1 MAAKPTGTK
10 PSEESDPS
18 LCPEWQAEQVDRLL
32 GFEIL
37 TRALSA
43 CYQPVSPER
52 LGDKLGVGKG
62 FSNRIIVDVKRRYS
76 YGK

>member
-10 PSEESDPS
+10 PSEESDLS
-18 LCPEWQAEQVDRLL
+18 LCPEWQAEQMDRLL

-37 TRALSA
+37 TRALA
-43 CYQPVSPER
+43 GCYQPVPPE
-52 LGDKLGVGKG
+52 LLADKVGAGKG

>member
-1 MAAKPTGTK
+1 M
-10 PSEESDPS
+10 
-18 LCPEWQAEQVDRLL
+18 DRLL

-37 TRALSA
+37 TRALA
-43 CYQPVSPER
+43 GCYQPVPPE
-52 LGDKLGVGKG
+52 LLADKVGAGKG